1 MFDIQENLKKLPD
14 KPGVYLHK
22 DKLGQVI
29 YVGKAVSL
37 KNRVRQYFQSS
48 RNMDPK
54 VRAMVSNIEE
64 FEYITTSTEM
74 EALILENNL
83 IKKYMPRYNVLL
95 RDDKTYPYIKIT
107 ANEAYPRILKTR
119 KIYHDGSRYFGPYT
133 DAAAVTQLLDL
144 LNGIFALKRCPAQK
158 FPAGFKPCLNY
169 HIRQCRGICTG
180 LVPREEYREAI
191 GQVVELLNGKS
202 KKVLD
207 YLNQK
212 MTEAAEAMNFETAAE
227 YRDHIAAVN
236 AITEKQRVVLLS
248 AGDMDVVL
256 GAKGESG
263 AHVVLFFVRQGRL
276 SGRESYHLQA
286 MEEDDLNEVVS
297 AFIKQYYS
305 DDAMIPKEI
314 LTENEPADK
323 ELLEAWLTK
332 TRGSTVKITIPQR
345 GDKKALLDLAKRDVI
360 EMMKTLDEKAGNL
373 REKNAVIRIALEELT
388 GGAPS
393 AGSQP
398 AGVSSDKAT
407 PVSETANPPAGQT
420 GRDWRVEAYD
430 ISNTNG
436 VDSVGAMVV
445 FEGSAPMRRDYR
457 RFKIRTVEGPND
469 FGSLQEVLYRRFKR
483 GQQGDGRFR
492 IMPDL
497 LLVDGGKPQVTAAE
511 QVMRAM
517 KIDIPV
523 AGMVKDDKHRTRGLI
538 FREQELGLKEN
549 PILYRYISSIQ
560 EEVHRF
566 AIEYHQGLRKKSLQ
580 RSALDAVE
588 GIGEKRRNALLT
600 HFGSIDRIKEATL
613 EELQKAPGMTRP
625 AAEKIIAW
633 ATAGQA
639 VSGPDEEEPRDPDGQ
654 TPDPDETI

>member
-48 RNMDPK
+48 RGMEPK
-54 VRAMVSNIEE
+54 VRAMVSHIEE

-95 RDDKTYPYIKIT
+95 RDDKTYPYIKVT

-119 KIYHDGSRYFGPYT
+119 KIIHDGSKYFGPYA
-133 DAAAVTQLLDL
+133 DASAVNQLIDL
-144 LNGIFALKRCPAQK
+144 LNGIFALKRCSAQK
-158 FPAGFKPCLNY
+158 FPTGFKPCLNY
-169 HIRQCRGICTG
+169 HINQCRGICTG

-202 KKVLD
+202 KNVLD
-207 YLNQK
+207 YLNRK
-212 MTEAAEAMNFETAAE
+212 MAEEAEAMNFERAAE
-227 YRDHIAAVN
+227 YRDYIAAVN

-256 GAKGESG
+256 GAKGEND

-286 MEEDDLNEVVS
+286 MAEDDLKEVVS

-305 DDAMIPKEI
+305 EDAMIPREI
-314 LTENEPADK
+314 LTEGEPADK
-323 ELLEAWLTK
+323 ELLEAWLTE
-332 TRGSTVKITIPQR
+332 TRGSAVKITAPQR
-345 GDKKALLDLAKRDVI
+345 GDKKALLDLAKRDVV

-373 REKNAVIRIALEELT
+373 REKNAAIRTALERLT
-388 GGAPS
+388 AGSPS
-393 AGSQP
+393 AGSSAEGLP
-398 AGVSSDKAT
+398 AASSSSEAKAAYI
-407 PVSETANPPAGQT
+407 S
-420 GRDWRVEAYD
+420 GRQGKDWRVEAYD

-445 FEGSAPMRRDYR
+445 FEGSAPMRKDYR

-483 GQQGDGRFR
+483 GLQGDGRFD

-497 LLVDGGKPQVTAAE
+497 LLVDGGRPQVTAAE
-511 QVMRAM
+511 QVLKAM

-538 FREQELGLKEN
+538 YREQELDLKAD
-549 PILYRYISSIQ
+549 PVLYRYISSVQ

-600 HFGSIDRIKEATL
+600 YFGSIDRIREATL
-613 EELQKAPGMTRP
+613 EELLQAPGMTKP
-625 AAEKIIAW
+625 AAERIIEWTAAW
-633 ATAGQA
+633 REAQK
-639 VSGPDEEEPRDPDGQ
+639 
-654 TPDPDETI
+654 